1 MPKYRITGPDGSKYD
16 VTAPDGTSE
25 QDVLTY
31 AQQQF
36 GAAPAAEKKPET
48 SFLQDVAQGAG
59 NLAAGAVRGAGSIG
73 ATLKAPFD
81 YAEQGLERLMGA
93 PERDVSINTQ
103 RRTDMD
109 AGLQTIGAEPDSLL
123 YKGGK
128 LGGEVA
134 GTAGAGG
141 VVAGMLSK
149 IPGLAAAAPSLIS
162 AVRTGGMTTGN
173 PAAATLAG
181 KAGDMAVR
189 AVGGAISGGAQ
200 AGLVDPGDA
209 GTGAVIGGALPPALS
224 VAGKIGKAI
233 GSAGRTVKAVAEPL
247 YKSGREVIAGRTLRS
262 AAGDSVD
269 DVVAR
274 LAGASEAV
282 PGSLP
287 TASQVAES
295 GGVAALER
303 TVAAAKPEEFAK
315 RGMDQA
321 AARTQALRGI
331 AGDDAARA
339 TAVEAR
345 KLATG
350 DLYKQATAANY
361 TVDPRL
367 EKLLQTPAMQQAMNR
382 AKALAENNQRAFS
395 FEVPNADHL
404 AGLGNRTSSASRQI
418 TGQGLQDLKMAVDD
432 MLKDPASGYAGAAGD
447 AVKGL
452 RGQLLNWMEGAN
464 PAFRAARTKYA
475 DMSKPVAQMDIG
487 QELLTRLEPA
497 LNDYGGL
504 ARETGNK
511 YALAL
516 RNADQTARKA
526 TGFKGAGMAD
536 VMEPAQM
543 ETLGAIAKDL
553 ARKSNAQDL
562 GRGVGSDTFQKFAL
576 SNIAQSSGAPRA
588 VGAALNAPGVSK
600 VANFLY
606 SAPEQEIQSLIAKA
620 LLEPQTAAAMM
631 RSAGAAKPPGAVNML
646 FANPVV
652 QQLPYRVAPVMGGQ

>member
-1 MPKYRITGPDGSKYD
+1 MAKYRVRGPDGAIHVFEGPD
-16 VTAPDGTSE
+16 DATPDQVTAF
-25 QDVLTY
+25 
-31 AQQQF
+31 AAQQF
-36 GAAPAAEKKPET
+36 GGAAAAPKEEKT
-48 SFLQDVAQGAG
+48 TILQDVGQGLG

-81 YAEQGLERLMGA
+81 AAEQGLERLMGA
-93 PERDVSINTQ
+93 PERAVSINDQ
-103 RRTDMD
+103 RRQDMD
-109 AGLQTIGAEPDSLL
+109 GGLRAMGADPDALM

-128 LGGEVA
+128 LAGEVA

-149 IPGLAAAAPSLIS
+149 IPGLAAAAPSLIN
-162 AVRTGGMTTGN
+162 AVRTGGMTTGA
-173 PAAATLAG
+173 PAATTIGA
-181 KAGDMAVR
+181 KAADLGVR
-189 AVGGAISGGAQ
+189 AIGGAVSGGTQ
-200 AGLVDPGDA
+200 AGLVDPGQT
-209 GTGAVIGGALPPALS
+209 GTGMLIGGALPPALAA
-224 VAGKIGKAI
+224 AGKVGKAI
-233 GSAGRTVKAVAEPL
+233 GAAGRTVKAVAEPL
-247 YKSGREVIAGRTLRS
+247 YKGGQEAIAGRTLRD
-262 AAGDSVD
+262 AAGNSVD
-269 DVVAR
+269 DVVTR
-274 LAGASEAV
+274 LAGAGEVV
-282 PGSLP
+282 PGSMP
-287 TASQVAES
+287 TAAQAAES
-295 GGVAALER
+295 GGIAALER
-303 TVAAAKPEEFAK
+303 TMAAAKPEEFAK

-331 AGDDAARA
+331 AGDDATRAAAVSARGA
-339 TAVEAR
+339 
-345 KLATG
+345 ATG

-361 TVDPRL
+361 TMDQRL
-367 EKLLQTPAMQQAMNR
+367 ERLLQTPAMQQAMTR
-382 AKALAENNQRAFS
+382 AKALAENNQRPFS
-395 FEVPNADHL
+395 FEVGNVDHL
-404 AGLGNRTSSASRQI
+404 SGLGNRASSASRQI

-452 RGQLLNWMEGAN
+452 RGQLLNWMEDAN

-475 DMSKPVAQMDIG
+475 EMSKPVAQMDIG

-543 ETLGAIAKDL
+543 ETLGSIAKDL
-553 ARKSNAQDL
+553 ARKANAQDL
-562 GRGVGSDTFQKFAL
+562 GRGVGSDSFQKFAL
-576 SNIAQSSGAPRA
+576 SNIAQQSGAPRA

-600 VANFLY
+600 IANFLY
-606 SAPEQEIQSLIAKA
+606 SAPEQEIQTLIAKA
-620 LLEPQTAAAMM
+620 LLEPQTAANMM
-631 RSAGAAKPPGAVNML
+631 RAAGAVKQPGVGNVL
-646 FANPVV
+646 FANPAM

>member
-1 MPKYRITGPDGSKYD
+1 MAKYRVRGPDGAIHVFEGPD
-16 VTAPDGTSE
+16 DATPDQVTAF
-25 QDVLTY
+25 

-36 GAAPAAEKKPET
+36 STTQQAPAKPET
-48 SFLQDVAQGAG
+48 TFLQDVAQGAG

-73 ATLKAPFD
+73 ATILAPYD
-81 YAEQGLERLMGA
+81 MAKDAIAGKGLSLESNRERRAG
-93 PERDVSINTQ
+93 
-103 RRTDMD
+103 MD
-109 AGLQTIGAEPDSLL
+109 GGLSELGAETDSFG
-123 YKGGK
+123 YGAGK
-128 LGGEVA
+128 LAGEVA

-141 VVAGMLSK
+141 VVANALSK
-149 IPGLAAAAPSLIS
+149 IPGLAAAAPSFIS

-181 KAGDMAVR
+181 KAGDLAVR

-209 GTGAVIGGALPPALS
+209 GTGMIVGGALPPALAA
-224 VAGKIGKAI
+224 AGKVGKAI
-233 GSAGRTVKAVAEPL
+233 GAAGRTVKAVAEPL
-247 YKSGREVIAGRTLRS
+247 YKGGREAIAGRTLRG

-274 LAGASEAV
+274 LAGAAEAV
-282 PGSLP
+282 PGSIP
-287 TASQVAES
+287 TAAQVAES

-303 TVAAAKPEEFAK
+303 TMAAANPEEFAK

-321 AARTQALRGI
+321 AARTQALREI
-331 AGDDAARA
+331 AGDDATRA
-339 TAVEAR
+339 VAVGAR
-345 KLATG
+345 KSATD

-361 TVDPRL
+361 KMDQRL
-367 EKLLQTPAMQQAMNR
+367 ERLLQTPAMQQAMQR
-382 AKALAENNQRAFS
+382 AKALAENNQRPFS
-395 FEVPNADHL
+395 FEVANVDNL
-404 AGLGNRTSSASRQI
+404 SGLGNRASSASRQI

-432 MLKDPASGYAGAAGD
+432 MLKDPASGFAGAAGD
-447 AVKGL
+447 AVKSL
-452 RGQLLNWMEGAN
+452 RGQLLNWMEDAN
-464 PAFRAARTKYA
+464 PAFRVARTKYA
-475 DMSKPVAQMDIG
+475 EMSKPVAQMDIG

-631 RSAGAAKPPGAVNML
+631 RSAGAVKPPGAINML
-646 FANPVV
+646 FANPVA
-652 QQLPYRVAPVMGGQ
+652 QQLPYRVAPVMAGQ